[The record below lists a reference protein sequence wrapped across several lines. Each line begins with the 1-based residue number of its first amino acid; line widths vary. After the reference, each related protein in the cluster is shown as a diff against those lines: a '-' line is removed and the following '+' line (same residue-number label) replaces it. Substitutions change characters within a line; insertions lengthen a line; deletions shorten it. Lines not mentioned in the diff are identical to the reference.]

1 MKGLR
6 EKMTY
11 VGAPTTPIGSMIA
24 GIAAVVTAVV
34 EIVRHIADSFK
45 MKKAENKMIGTNP
58 IDLQYNPMTK
68 RYQYNNVSDNMR
80 FERINTNNGGMNNM
94 SEFKYDVYQ
103 SMRDPD
109 MPATSNIR
117 RYMPHDFGY
126 DTNKTDYVWTNK
138 KLGEVPSTSEY
149 TPYSQRRMF
158 DPIHYLNNASSY
170 VNGVYYPYS
179 NQDMSAGYEFP
190 KFNDEYTK
198 DPQAGI
204 IYKNLENRMPRRVYN
219 PYEPT
224 RPFATYD
231 PRTIDARNPDHN
243 PFGWSQDFI
252 NGMVNRTNY
261 YKDYLL
267 NISPENP
274 FGAPNELDNPYKT
287 MPGPSYVGPDGK
299 MYTHPMPPEP
309 KEHVTR
315 NFLRRDVPWI
325 TKGPEWFGWNPY
337 GISCTVFNPD
347 GTPTYYNNPNG
358 GAIIMS
364 QTRRNQIG
372 PNDFQSNLGDN
383 PYVANYWRKQEA
395 AQQSYVNPMI
405 NNMAYEAVNN
415 KCYTVQHDPTKI
427 DPMTVPNPRAASIQD
442 RIDRS
447 RVYINPASGYDINNE
462 SPNATL
468 DSLMNLTPQQA
479 MAVVN
484 GAPMPQYQQSGYPQ
498 YQNTP
503 MYQQTSY
510 PQYSQ
515 YPQYSYTP
523 NNNASYGYGESCLGP
538 NVYAGVPTN
547 EMVARQR
554 ANYQYYQ
561 PQYNGYDESYGR
573 PQYQY
578 QSQYQ
583 NTPMYQQT
591 SYPQYSYNNNHPSMF
606 VDDHYTKPVYDESY
620 GRPEPQ
626 PQQRPDYQYY
636 QNPPYD
642 DYRATHKTNPT
653 VSDIMGTAAPS
664 SNTVFTQSFG
674 PNDKAVAAAADADCA
689 NMNEVMNNVFAQLSA
704 AGDNASVD
712 DIQFN
717 TPEHQMTTR
726 ETNKAVFGIDFG
738 SDE

>member
-1 MKGLR
+1 
-6 EKMTY
+6 MTY
-11 VGAPTTPIGSMIA
+11 VGAPTTPIGSIIA
-24 GIAAVVTAVV
+24 GIAAAVTAVV
-34 EIVRHIADSFK
+34 EIVRRIVDSFK

-68 RYQYNNVSDNMR
+68 CYQYNNVTDNMR

-117 RYMPHDFGY
+117 RYMPRDFGY

-219 PYEPT
+219 PYEPA
-224 RPFATYD
+224 RPFAAYD
-231 PRTIDARNPDHN
+231 PRTIDAKNPDHN
-243 PFGWSQDFI
+243 PFGWSQEFI

-358 GAIIMS
+358 GVIIMS

-383 PYVANYWRKQEA
+383 PYVADYWRKQEA

-484 GAPMPQYQQSGYPQ
+484 GAPMPQYQQQQGYP
-498 YQNTP
+498 
-503 MYQQTSY
+503 
-510 PQYSQ
+510 
-515 YPQYSYTP
+515 
-523 NNNASYGYGESCLGP
+523 
-538 NVYAGVPTN
+538 
-547 EMVARQR
+547 
-554 ANYQYYQ
+554 
-561 PQYNGYDESYGR
+561 
-573 PQYQY
+573 
-578 QSQYQ
+578 QYQ

-591 SYPQYSYNNNHPSMF
+591 SYPQYSYNNNRPSMF
-606 VDDHYTKPVYDESY
+606 VDDYYTKPVYDESY
-620 GRPEPQ
+620 GRPQNPQ

-636 QNPPYD
+636 QDSQYFQNPSYD
-642 DYRATHKTNPT
+642 DYKATHKTNPT

-664 SNTVFTQSFG
+664 SNAVFTQSFG

>member
-204 IYKNLENRMPRRVYN
+204 IYKNLENRMPLRVYN

-383 PYVANYWRKQEA
+383 PYVANYWRKQDA

-484 GAPMPQYQQSGYPQ
+484 GAPMPQYQ
-498 YQNTP
+498 
-503 MYQQTSY
+503 
-510 PQYSQ
+510 
-515 YPQYSYTP
+515 
-523 NNNASYGYGESCLGP
+523 
-538 NVYAGVPTN
+538 
-547 EMVARQR
+547 
-554 ANYQYYQ
+554 
-561 PQYNGYDESYGR
+561 
-573 PQYQY
+573 
-578 QSQYQ
+578 SQYQ

-636 QNPPYD
+636 QNSQYFQNPPYD
-642 DYRATHKTNPT
+642 DYNATHKTNPT

>member
-1 MKGLR
+1 
-6 EKMTY
+6 MTY

-484 GAPMPQYQQSGYPQ
+484 GAPVPQYQQSGYP
-498 YQNTP
+498 
-503 MYQQTSY
+503 
-510 PQYSQ
+510 
-515 YPQYSYTP
+515 
-523 NNNASYGYGESCLGP
+523 
-538 NVYAGVPTN
+538 
-547 EMVARQR
+547 
-554 ANYQYYQ
+554 
-561 PQYNGYDESYGR
+561 
-573 PQYQY
+573 
-578 QSQYQ
+578 QYQ